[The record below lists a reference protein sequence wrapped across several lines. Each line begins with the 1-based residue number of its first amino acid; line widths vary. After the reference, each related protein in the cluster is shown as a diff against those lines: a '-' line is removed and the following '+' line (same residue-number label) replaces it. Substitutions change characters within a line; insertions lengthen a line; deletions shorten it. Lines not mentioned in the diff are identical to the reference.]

1 MNLCFVTPR
10 FPYPPTQG
18 DQVRTYHQLRALSA
32 RHRITLTAACERAP
46 DAPALA
52 EMARWCERIETV
64 PIGGLHAVLPLALG
78 AAATRLPLQVL
89 YHLSFALRRTLARTF
104 AAQRYD
110 IVHACL
116 LRTAPYVWNIGP
128 PVVLDLVDSLSRGI
142 AARLPYLAQPLRA
155 IYAFER
161 GRVERY
167 ERRVCAPFPRS
178 IVSAQADADA
188 LGAENVTVIANAVDV
203 DRFPFALEGREND
216 LFVMTGNMGYHP
228 NIDGAVWFATQVW
241 PRIRQAVPAA
251 RFQIVGARPAATV
264 RALERIPGVRVTGM
278 VPNVHDYLRRATIAL
293 CPIRCGSGIQNK
305 VLEAMASGT
314 PVLSTPY
321 GNQGIGAQ
329 PDQEM
334 ILAQEEPQ
342 AFAGAALALLADA
355 QVRERLA
362 RAARARIE
370 REFTWENHARRLEE
384 AYEKAREKAP
394 PP

>member
-32 RHRITLTAACERAP
+32 RHNITLTAACDRAP
-46 DAPALA
+46 EEQALA
-52 EMARWCERIETV
+52 EMARWCERIQTV

-78 AAATRLPLQVL
+78 AATTRLPLQVL
-89 YHLSFALRRTLARTF
+89 YHLSFALRRTLAQTL
-104 AAQRYD
+104 AAQRFD
-110 IVHACL
+110 IVHASL
-116 LRTAPYVWNIGP
+116 LRTAPYVWNIEP

-155 IYAFER
+155 IYALER

-167 ERRVCAPFPRS
+167 ERRVCAHFRRS

-216 LFVMTGNMGYHP
+216 LLVMTGNMGYHP
-228 NIDGAVWFATQVW
+228 NVDGAVWFATQVW

-264 RALERIPGVRVTGM
+264 RALERIPGITVTGI
-278 VPNVHDYLRRATIAL
+278 VPDVHDYLRRATIAL

-321 GNQGIGAQ
+321 GNQGVGAR

-334 ILAQEEPQ
+334 ILAQEPQ
-342 AFAGAALALLADA
+342 EFARAALALLADA
-355 QVRERLA
+355 PVRERLA

-370 REFTWENHARRLEE
+370 REFTWEHHARRLED